1 MVLKC
6 AAAVVAGALIA
17 LPAGGFCA
25 ETFSQGTGVAPKAPA
40 LVPGSIPA
48 TPPAG
53 RSMAVPPAKAKP
65 AGGPVGISEPVPLA
79 AEIVGK
85 LLASRASDPD
95 VPLPHPDLSEKSE
108 APASLT
114 GPTLYGRQEPGGGV
128 LGFRMPIPAERGGSS
143 GNTRYSPAS
152 PPFGSPGPS
161 LLQSR

>member
-25 ETFSQGTGVAPKAPA
+25 ETFSQGAGVAPEAPA

-53 RSMAVPPAKAKP
+53 RSKARPPAKAKST
-65 AGGPVGISEPVPLA
+65 GGPVEISEPMPSA

-85 LLASRASDPD
+85 LLAPRASDPE

-143 GNTRYSPAS
+143 GNTRYRPTT
-152 PPFGSPGPS
+152 PPSGSPGPA